1 MAKTALTLLQD
12 QIEAIRREA
21 YTAGYAAAMQAVR
34 DFAARPAVPT
44 AAPAH
49 QTHRTKATAPAVQR
63 RGRRPAAAGVVPRST
78 GCRPQRGANAE
89 LIAEVL
95 KAMPS
100 SSGRA
105 ADIRKALQS
114 NMGVSIAYT
123 SIRHG
128 LNQLAGRKE
137 VEASA
142 DGRTW
147 RYVGTP
153 S

>member
-1 MAKTALTLLQD
+1 VDVDRLRL
-12 QIEAIRREA
+12 
-21 YTAGYAAAMQAVR
+21 
-34 DFAARPAVPT
+34 
-44 AAPAH
+44 
-49 QTHRTKATAPAVQR
+49 
-63 RGRRPAAAGVVPRST
+63 VPRST
-78 GCRPQRGANAE
+78 GRPPQSGTNAQ

-114 NMGVSIAYT
+114 DKGVSVAYT
-123 SIRHG
+123 SIRQS
-128 LNQLAGRKE
+128 LNQLASRKA

-142 DGRTW
+142 DSRTW
-147 RYVGTP
+147 RYVATP